1 MSCFKTFWGY
11 FLLFGYFRHFL
22 AIFEEW
28 HLVTLD
34 LDMFSALLWQKL
46 KNNVWPL
53 GKIQAMLGATKEQRR
68 EYKAK
73 FVDMDVEFARM
84 RERLET
90 MNLILDDIQVRINVV

>member
-1 MSCFKTFWGY
+1 M
-11 FLLFGYFRHFL
+11 
-22 AIFEEW
+22 
-28 HLVTLD
+28 D

-90 MNLILDDIQVRINVV
+90 MNLILDEIQVRNVNKQLSLFPQMTIITTLC